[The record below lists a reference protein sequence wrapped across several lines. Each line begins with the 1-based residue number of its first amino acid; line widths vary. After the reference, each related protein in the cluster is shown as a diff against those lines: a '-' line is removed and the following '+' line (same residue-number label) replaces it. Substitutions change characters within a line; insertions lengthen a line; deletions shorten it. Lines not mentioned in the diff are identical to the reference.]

1 MSKKSSKNVE
11 GQRRSSMIGG
21 KLQMS
26 QILEEE
32 PSNFQ
37 MMTDRDDSLREDD
50 ESLASIPYP

>member
-1 MSKKSSKNVE
+1 
-11 GQRRSSMIGG
+11 MIGG